1 MWDRLEA
8 LERRYE
14 ELTQE
19 MAQPDATQD
28 YERLQVLNKERSG
41 LEEVVNLYR
50 RYRAEQAELE
60 EAQSMADDRSDR
72 EMQALARD
80 EIARIEGDLETLSE
94 SIKRA
99 LLPKDPKDE

>member
-8 LERRYE
+8 IERRYE

-19 MAQPDATQD
+19 MAQPETIQD
-28 YERLQVLNKERSG
+28 YERLQALNKERSG

-50 RYRAEQAELE
+50 RYRAEQAELN
-60 EAQSMADDRSDR
+60 EARSLADDRSDR
-72 EMQALARD
+72 DIQALARD
-80 EIARIEGDLETLSE
+80 EVARLEADLETLSE

-99 LLPKDPKDE
+99 LLPK